1 MKTKDKSHKILFVC
15 YANMCRSPMAAA
27 ILNDI
32 IAKDSKLN
40 KLNIFVDSAAT
51 ANQYCGA
58 PAAMGAIKEMKKRG
72 LDITGHVSKP
82 IANLNL
88 YEYDS
93 ILTIERNQE
102 EDILAKFPKL
112 KGHVFTIANYAG
124 DPNDIEDPINTGK
137 YSKCADQL
145 EIYLIKIAERL
156 ADCNINTTSTDD
168 IVSSRTVDNP
178 AMRSRWVE
186 GIVSNWSEHI
196 KISFHEQDDFS
207 TLIPVARIAPGN
219 GRTTIV
225 QFVLNEDLSASK
237 SEQILKDVKRQFDFF
252 LSEKDEPDPWS
263 YAMYHCTTASMLYS
277 TVWWGYFPGPP
288 VNGCFQS
295 EIIQG
300 GSIMSIDSYNDRII
314 DLWHKYEK
322 EKKLTLSPLLYHE
335 PNTEGILFISLN
347 PSFNPKDSATR
358 KLYKFADIYDN
369 RDSIKKRHEHDV
381 NNMAF
386 FKPFIKVSE
395 RVKLPWAQVDLFYYR
410 ESKQSEFEKEIIDKK
425 NLNKFACDQLK
436 ISEDIIAYIKPII
449 IVVTNALA
457 RDILMG
463 NKGYAESTI
472 KVGKFNEDYGTYVMR
487 VANNLCPT
495 FFTGYRSTDK
505 GTLERLEWHI
515 RYVLGKKN
523 KV

>member
-300 GSIMSIDSYNDRII
+300 GSIIVSILI
-314 DLWHKYEK
+314 
-322 EKKLTLSPLLYHE
+322 T
-335 PNTEGILFISLN
+335 
-347 PSFNPKDSATR
+347 
-358 KLYKFADIYDN
+358 
-369 RDSIKKRHEHDV
+369 
-381 NNMAF
+381 
-386 FKPFIKVSE
+386 
-395 RVKLPWAQVDLFYYR
+395 
-410 ESKQSEFEKEIIDKK
+410 
-425 NLNKFACDQLK
+425 
-436 ISEDIIAYIKPII
+436 
-449 IVVTNALA
+449 
-457 RDILMG
+457 
-463 NKGYAESTI
+463 
-472 KVGKFNEDYGTYVMR
+472 
-487 VANNLCPT
+487 
-495 FFTGYRSTDK
+495 TG
-505 GTLERLEWHI
+505 
-515 RYVLGKKN
+515 
-523 KV
+523 